1 MKTVELCEHSVSSLC
16 SAGYYDT
23 YRYRYE
29 YIDFTSRDEKGQ
41 QHIIAKRYRLIDV
54 AVVTTIRLS
63 LSKSIGDYSQLF
75 STKGVD
81 KQIRI

>member
-1 MKTVELCEHSVSSLC
+1 MKMVELCEHSVSRLC
-16 SAGYYDT
+16 SGGYYDT

-54 AVVTTIRLS
+54 ARRDYDTYEVVNI
-63 LSKSIGDYSQLF
+63 YW
-75 STKGVD
+75 
-81 KQIRI
+81 